1 MNYWIFSWEWHWAS
15 PKLNRCRVIHSVSVY
30 LGESQQSG
38 PGSIGCRNKNSFVI
52 QRSSDGRTDGMR
64 EESAERKEE
73 RRESNQPTNQP
84 TDQPIERPYTKLFW
98 LRVISGIVVKSSCQ
112 FSLV

>member
-1 MNYWIFSWEWHWAS
+1 MIKIRTALCTYLRRGFDRCDSVTESKLPSFSFVNSAS
-15 PKLNRCRVIHSVSVY
+15 SYIAV
-30 LGESQQSG
+30 EQ
-38 PGSIGCRNKNSFVI
+38 NSFVI

-84 TDQPIERPYTKLFW
+84 TDQTIERPYTKLFW